1 MMLSIFFPLLTQFM
15 LFEEKTFCKSR
26 LSRTEETMKIEL
38 SINHYPTTNYH
49 FLHFYIELKL
59 RYSQDLLVNVV

>member
-1 MMLSIFFPLLTQFM
+1 
-15 LFEEKTFCKSR
+15 
-26 LSRTEETMKIEL
+26 MKIEL